1 MLSVHEIVR
10 TIIPIVLCTQR
21 CLDCLLVSIHVACCL
36 LRLVQAEA
44 CSGNIRVD
52 LCCACNYIIVGSLST
67 LIESD
72 YLLQLEERSLVPRPL
87 PDFRQN
93 LGVVWE

>member
-1 MLSVHEIVR
+1 MLSIHEIVR
-10 TIIPIVLCTQR
+10 TIIPIVMCTQR
-21 CLDCLLVSIHVACCL
+21 CLDCLLASIHVACCL

-93 LGVVWE
+93 LGAVWE